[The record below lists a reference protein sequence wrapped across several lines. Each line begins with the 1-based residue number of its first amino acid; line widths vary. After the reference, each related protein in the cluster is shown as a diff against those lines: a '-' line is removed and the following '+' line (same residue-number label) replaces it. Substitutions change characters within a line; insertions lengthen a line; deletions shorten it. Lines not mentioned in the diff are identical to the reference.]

1 MASSPPPK
9 PHGRRVGSGGAETEP
24 CAPLDRPSR
33 LGGGDPGAGEV
44 GPLEKGW
51 TSKLLRWWV
60 PRREPAVYMLMYGLQ
75 SPPVSVT
82 WMVLVGPPG
91 GPHSGAAAGGP
102 RAARAVQGVWVS
114 TAMRNPVGSESGQ
127 TVPVLSPSAPSSE
140 LCGLTLRGVV
150 DVWSLQAAVFERA
163 LCLSGN
169 HLTISQCLGLQAT
182 RRAPGCLP
190 RPVLPGQ
197 SCTDVSRSRRSF

>member
-1 MASSPPPK
+1 MRCSRTFCFVLWHTHAPFALILPSMTAAESRRGDISVRLGGLCPPAAQPLASSPPPK

-33 LGGGDPGAGEV
+33 LGGGDPGAGEA

-60 PRREPAVYMLMYGLQ
+60 PRQEPAVYMLTYGLQ

-82 WMVLVGPPG
+82 WMVLAGPLG

-127 TVPVLSPSAPSSE
+127 RVPVLSPSAPSSE
-140 LCGLTLRGVV
+140 LYGLTLWGVV
-150 DVWSLQAAVFERA
+150 DVWS
-163 LCLSGN
+163 
-169 HLTISQCLGLQAT
+169 
-182 RRAPGCLP
+182 PG
-190 RPVLPGQ
+190 
-197 SCTDVSRSRRSF
+197 SRF

>member
-1 MASSPPPK
+1 MTAAESRRGDISVRLGGLCPPAAKPLASSPPPK

-24 CAPLDRPSR
+24 CAALDRPSR

-60 PRREPAVYMLMYGLQ
+60 PRQEPAVYMLTYGLQ

-82 WMVLVGPPG
+82 WMVLAGPLG

-127 TVPVLSPSAPSSE
+127 SPRSQPFSS
-140 LCGLTLRGVV
+140 VI
-150 DVWSLQAAVFERA
+150 RA
-163 LCLSGN
+163 LRS
-169 HLTISQCLGLQAT
+169 HPLGCG
-182 RRAPGCLP
+182 RRL
-190 RPVLPGQ
+190 
-197 SCTDVSRSRRSF
+197 VSRQPFLKGLFVYPETT